1 MRQPTPV
8 GAAKAEKRAEELLSQ
23 FGITRPPVPV
33 DEIVTRLGID
43 CFTESMP
50 PDTSSV
56 LVRQPDGRRVIAV
69 NSTHHRL
76 RKRFSVAH
84 ELGHALLHFPEAPQ
98 ASYAVVDRPLE
109 VLFRDGLASEG
120 SNRVEID
127 ANAFAAALLMP
138 RRAVEQH
145 FREELGRGAR
155 ISAVTKSL
163 AQTFDV
169 SAQAMG
175 FRLVNLGLLDPA

>member
-8 GAAKAEKRAEELLSQ
+8 GREKAEKRAEDLLAELR
-23 FGITRPPVPV
+23 ITKPPVPV
-33 DEIVTRLGID
+33 DDIVDRLGIEF
-43 CFTESMP
+43 FTETMP
-50 PDTSSV
+50 ADTSSV

-69 NSTHHRL
+69 NKSHSPL
-76 RKRFSVAH
+76 RRRFSVAH
-84 ELGHALLHFPEAPQ
+84 ELGHALLHFPEAPR

-138 RRAVEQH
+138 QRAVEER
-145 FREELGRGAR
+145 FRTELQRGV
-155 ISAVTKSL
+155 SPKEVTKAL
-163 AQTFDV
+163 ARVFEV
-169 SAQAMG
+169 SSQAMG